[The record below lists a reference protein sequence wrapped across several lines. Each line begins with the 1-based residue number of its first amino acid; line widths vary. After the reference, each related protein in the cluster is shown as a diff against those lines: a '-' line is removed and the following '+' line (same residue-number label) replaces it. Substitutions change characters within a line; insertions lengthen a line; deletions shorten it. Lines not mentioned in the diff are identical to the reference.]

1 MKGISIVD
9 GSKVV
14 FDLTVMNEQVD
25 RYNKEKGGSVEKF
38 DPSKDSFQD
47 FTDFVYTYR
56 NTITISQTSLKATL
70 E

>member
-1 MKGISIVD
+1 MKGISIID

-25 RYNKEKGGSVEKF
+25 KYNKERGAEIEKF
-38 DPSKDSFQD
+38 DPNKGSFQD

-56 NTITISQTSLKATL
+56 NTVVVSQTTLKATL
-70 E
+70 K